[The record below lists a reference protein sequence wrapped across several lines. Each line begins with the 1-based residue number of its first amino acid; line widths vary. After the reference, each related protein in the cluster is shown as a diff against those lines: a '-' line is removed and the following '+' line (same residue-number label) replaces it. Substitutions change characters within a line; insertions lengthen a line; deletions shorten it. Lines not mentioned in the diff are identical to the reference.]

1 MVTVR
6 LREPLSAADLQLNVA
21 DALIAWADE
30 VRKDGSMLALASAEE
45 LAATLPSLREKYPA
59 FVYQWMRLELA
70 LADTPELVMEA
81 GS

>member
-1 MVTVR
+1 MR
-6 LREPLSAADLQLNVA
+6 QLQLNLA
-21 DALIAWADE
+21 DALLAWADE
-30 VRKDGSMLALASAEE
+30 IRKDGSKLAVADGDE
-45 LAATLPSLREKYPA
+45 LAQMVPSLREKYPA